1 MLGNCCKSLQSE
13 STHATSRWFHS
24 VEKVI
29 AEIDLERLLQRVYAA
44 EEALFVRWSEL
55 SACPNHETERR
66 AMESAANNLL
76 RLRLTCSVGPVF
88 ESKEKTS

>member
-13 STHATSRWFHS
+13 STHATIRWFHS
-24 VEKVI
+24 VEKVV

-55 SACPNHETERR
+55 SVSEPRDRAQGNGIRR
-66 AMESAANNLL
+66 EQPI
-76 RLRLTCSVGPVF
+76 CD
-88 ESKEKTS
+88 

>member
-13 STHATSRWFHS
+13 STRATSGWFHS

-29 AEIDLERLLQRVYAA
+29 AEVDLERLLQRVYAA

-66 AMESAANNLL
+66 AMESAANKLYAI
-76 RLRLTCSVGPVF
+76 
-88 ESKEKTS
+88 KTDVLGWPGV